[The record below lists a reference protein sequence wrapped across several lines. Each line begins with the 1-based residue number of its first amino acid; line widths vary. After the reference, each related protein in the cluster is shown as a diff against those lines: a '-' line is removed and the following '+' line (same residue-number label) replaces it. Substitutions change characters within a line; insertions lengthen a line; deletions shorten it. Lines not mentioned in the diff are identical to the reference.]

1 MANCVQCGRKLPAF
15 VLGRKICQ
23 WCVRHEAAQ
32 RGEGQD
38 DPVQPLM
45 PAPWTGGASHSM
57 AVTQAFF
64 GINLAVFAGMAL
76 AGVSLT
82 DPSSSELLHW
92 GANAGLYTLGGDWWR
107 LITCLFVHGGIIH
120 IAINMWC
127 LWSLGNLSESLY
139 GHWTFAAVY
148 LVSGFGASLA
158 SVAWRPHGLSVGA
171 SGAIFGLAGALI
183 TSYQLG
189 EFSMPRAEVAA
200 SLRSVVIFV
209 GYSLIFGS
217 LSGRTDN
224 AAHIG
229 GLVTGLV
236 LGALIAKAAPD
247 NRQPIRRV
255 GVFLVVLM
263 ALSGGFM
270 ALQRAQ
276 ANATRV
282 QRAGEFLADNR
293 PDQAIAEL
301 QRAIRQ
307 HPNDAAAHAV
317 LAEAYSHQGEFAKA
331 EAELERL
338 RELSPGDDR
347 AAYDLG
353 FLYLNEN
360 RPQQAK
366 DAFAQLLTRHPQSAG
381 AHFGLGLAN
390 AAGENYQEAIRE
402 YILVSKLNPDFEG
415 LSYRLGLA
423 QAKLKNYDDAIA
435 AFHREQ
441 EKTGDSYEIEI
452 ALAEAYRA
460 KAMIA
465 QAEDAMRKAAQLK

>member
-23 WCVRHEAAQ
+23 WCLRHEAAQ
-32 RGEGQD
+32 RGEEPED
-38 DPVQPLM
+38 AVQPLM
-45 PAPWTGGASHSM
+45 RAPWAGGTSHSM
-57 AVTQAFF
+57 ALTQVFF
-64 GINLAVFAGMAL
+64 GINVAVFAGMAL
-76 AGVSLT
+76 AKVSLS
-82 DPSSSELLHW
+82 DPSSSDLLHW

-139 GHWTFAAVY
+139 GHWTFGAVY
-148 LVSGFGASLA
+148 LISGFGASLS

-183 TSYQLG
+183 ASYSLG
-189 EFSMPRAEVAA
+189 EFSMPRAEVTAT
-200 SLRSVVIFV
+200 LRSVVIFV

-217 LSGRTDN
+217 MSGRTDN

-229 GLVTGLV
+229 GLVTGLA

-247 NRQPIRRV
+247 GSQWIRRV
-255 GVFLVVLM
+255 GVLLVVLL

-270 ALQRAQ
+270 ALEHSQD
-276 ANATRV
+276 NAMRV
-282 QRAGEFLADNR
+282 QRAGEFLADNH
-293 PDQAIAEL
+293 PDQAITEL
-301 QRAIRQ
+301 ERAIRQ

-317 LAEAYSHQGEFAKA
+317 LAEAYSNQGEFAKA
-331 EAELERL
+331 EAELQRL
-338 RELSPGDDR
+338 RELLPGDDR

-360 RPQQAK
+360 RPQPAREM
-366 DAFAQLLTRHPQSAG
+366 FLQLLTRHPNSAG

-390 AAGENYQEAIRE
+390 AAGEKYQEAVQE
-402 YILVSKLNPDFEG
+402 FLVVSKLNPNFEG
-415 LSYRLGLA
+415 LGYRLGLA

-435 AFHREQ
+435 AFRGEQ
-441 EKTGDSYEIEI
+441 QKAGDSYEIEI
-452 ALAEAYRA
+452 ALADAYRA
-460 KAMIA
+460 KAMPQ
-465 QAEDAMRKAAQLK
+465 QADEAMHKAAQLK